1 MADLHGLGPCA
12 RCGTNPSRGWSQIG
26 DNWYCHPDEGQ
37 SCYVAANADQY
48 PVDAWQFIIHPP
60 VNETKET
67 PMSPPVTCA
76 DKLRDLNDA
85 AWSLL
90 PEIAAVI
97 EAAERVWDPKQS
109 DGCHCRYDVPDKITD
124 PLLIKVECEPCAAY
138 RLLADALA
146 ALSARLDGAT

>member
-1 MADLHGLGPCA
+1 M
-12 RCGTNPSRGWSQIG
+12 
-26 DNWYCHPDEGQ
+26 
-37 SCYVAANADQY
+37 
-48 PVDAWQFIIHPP
+48 
-60 VNETKET
+60 
-67 PMSPPVTCA
+67 TCA
-76 DKLRDLNDA
+76 DKLRDLHARLTQGEWTLDPESGEFYA
-85 AWSLL
+85 ASMFGEGPILMVDDDDCLAIAAVRNAL

>member
-1 MADLHGLGPCA
+1 MN
-12 RCGTNPSRGWSQIG
+12 TEPS
-26 DNWYCHPDEGQ
+26 
-37 SCYVAANADQY
+37 
-48 PVDAWQFIIHPP
+48 
-60 VNETKET
+60 
-67 PMSPPVTCA
+67 VTCA
-76 DKLRDLNDA
+76 DKLRDRLTCVHVDEPPCQDCAEEIGLWFYALNP
-85 AWSLL
+85 S
-90 PEIAAVI
+90 IAAAI